1 MARPSR
7 NLDRALLAAGRVLLP
22 AHGCAALS
30 IRQVAEAAGVNIG
43 MFHYHF
49 RTREAFL
56 RAVLQQAY
64 EEMFA
69 TLTLEVSR
77 ERVDTGDV
85 ERACTEN
92 LRLALR
98 VLGRFARDNRELI
111 TRILADALA
120 GEPVARE
127 FLRDNLPRHLRI
139 LLALIRAGQLQGEL
153 RAMAPTQALG
163 FCAGALA
170 MPVLFGGAIAH
181 SEAVPKAVKKE
192 LSRALLADAALDE
205 RIDLALAALAA
216 PAPPATPVPAQR
228 ARKKNGGR
236 P

>member
-7 NLDRALLAAGRVLLP
+7 NLDRALLAAGRALLP
-22 AHGCAALS
+22 AHGCARLS

-56 RAVLQQAY
+56 RAVMQQAY
-64 EEMFA
+64 EEMFS
-69 TLTLEVSR
+69 TLTLGVSR
-77 ERVDTGDV
+77 ERIT
-85 ERACTEN
+85 TEN
-92 LRLALR
+92 LRIALR
-98 VLGRFARDNRELI
+98 VLGRFVRDNRELI

-120 GEPVARE
+120 GESIARE
-127 FLRDNLPRHLRI
+127 FVRDNLPRHFGI
-139 LLALIRAGQLQGEL
+139 LSSLIVAGQEQGEL
-153 RAMAPTQALG
+153 RRVAPTQALA

-170 MPVLFGGAIAH
+170 MPVLIGGALAQA
-181 SEAVPKAVKKE
+181 EAVPKTFAAE
-192 LSRALLADAALDE
+192 LSQLLLTDEALDE

-216 PAPPATPVPAQR
+216 PVPPR
-228 ARKKNGGR
+228 AGGRTRKKDGGT